1 MPIPPL
7 LALVLREAPGL
18 VKEYGPAAVDWLRQH
33 PELVRDLVAQVRPN
47 GRRDGEPQHADE
59 APPEAGADAAPEERA
74 DVDEVMAMLREHI
87 AYLVESADDAVEL
100 DRAEAWTIRLRR
112 FERARGLVGTAA
124 ERRRLEAQVE
134 RLRAEVVAAFLIER
148 IEDEGG
154 PSPRDR

>member
-18 VKEYGPAAVDWLRQH
+18 LKQYGPSAVEWLRQH
-33 PELVRDLVAQVRPN
+33 PDLVRDLVAQVRPS
-47 GRRDGEPQHADE
+47 GRRDGEPPVAEE
-59 APPEAGADAAPEERA
+59 APGTAGPDGAERG
-74 DVDEVMAMLREHI
+74 EVGEVLAMLHEQV

-112 FERARGLVGTAA
+112 LERARGLVGTAA

>member
-18 VKEYGPAAVDWLRQH
+18 VQQYGPSAVEWLRQH
-33 PELVRDLVAQVRPN
+33 PDLVRDLVAQVRPH
-47 GRRDGEPQHADE
+47 GRRDAEPHVAGE
-59 APPEAGADAAPEERA
+59 APGEADPDGTARA
-74 DVDEVMAMLREHI
+74 DVDEVIAMLREQI

-112 FERARGLVGTAA
+112 LERARGLVGTAA
-124 ERRRLEAQVE
+124 ERRRLEGQVE